1 MSSDQRPTISHI
13 HKETL
18 NLCVCVCCSLGMFYV
33 IALAGAHKRVIEQ
46 LRDQLAM
53 VSLHMMMMMMMS
65 ELFTVTLVLKPL
77 LSDCF
82 LVISV

>member
-53 VSLHMMMMMMMS
+53 VSLHMMMS